1 MKIYNFII
9 WKILILDFGVVW
21 SPDRFS
27 RGPSTH
33 AEWAQQ
39 RNGRSGSSNRDFQ
52 YGNFS
57 TKKVV
62 NKIWNIENRNSD
74 TRMTG
79 LEAQCTPHEC
89 WDREKTDP
97 VITQHQNLKLKIFIL
112 WIYIFSFS
120 ILTFWFLGDRCG
132 GNNQYAQNLYIYF
145 QKPTLEWV
153 CTNFQRDWASNFFT
167 CSNSLLPLRNLGLG
181 SLT

>member
-1 MKIYNFII
+1 MKIFNFRF
-9 WKILILDFGVVW
+9 WCLW

-27 RGPSTH
+27 HGPSTR
-33 AEWAQQ
+33 AECTEPPNQSSGC
-39 RNGRSGSSNRDFQ
+39 RNYDFQ
-52 YGNFS
+52 YFIFCS
-57 TKKVV
+57 QLF
-62 NKIWNIENRNSD
+62 WLRSCHIENHDLRS
-74 TRMTG
+74 RIAHFVV
-79 LEAQCTPHEC
+79 EPTPREC

-167 CSNSLLPLRNLGLG
+167 CPNSLLPLRNLGLG